1 MIEMEKAL
9 DELRAQI
16 DAVDNQILAL
26 LNERMAVVKKVGE
39 LKNSNNAIIYRPER
53 EKSIIDRLDT
63 ANQGLLTRGMIE
75 AVFLEIF
82 AASRNFE
89 LPERV
94 AYLGPQGSFTHQAAE
109 NRFGVMSEYIP
120 LSTIQAVFESVD
132 TERVR
137 FGVVPIENNRQGFV
151 GETVDLF
158 YDLDV
163 KIVAEIVLPI
173 HHTFASRC
181 DQLKDIK
188 YIYSK
193 DVAFKQC
200 KNFLREYFGKDKAE
214 LVPVDSTSKAA
225 QMAMEVENSAAICS
239 DVAAKIY
246 QAPILFHN
254 IEDSSD
260 NQTRFL
266 IISKNFVNKPSG
278 DDKSTLIL
286 KLPDVV
292 GSLAVFLQDFRDHG
306 VNLIKIENRPERTDS
321 NFKAWFY
328 LDLDGHIEDE
338 HIKTVVAKHQDKIK
352 WLGSYVKLV

>member
-1 MIEMEKAL
+1 MEKAL
-9 DELRAQI
+9 DQLREQI
-16 DAVDNQILAL
+16 DSVDNQLLAL

-39 LKNSNNAIIYRPER
+39 LKKNNNAIIYRPER
-53 EKSIIDRLDT
+53 EKSIIDRLEGLND
-63 ANQGLLTRGMIE
+63 GLLTRGMIE

-120 LSTIQAVFESVD
+120 LSTIQSVFESVD

-137 FGVVPIENNRQGFV
+137 FGVIPIENNRQGFV
-151 GETVDLF
+151 GESVDMF
-158 YDLDV
+158 YDLDI

-200 KNFLREYFGKDKAE
+200 KNFLREYFGQDQAE
-214 LVPVDSTSKAA
+214 IIPVESTSKAA
-225 QMAMEVENSAAICS
+225 QMAMEIDNSAAICS

-246 QAPILFHN
+246 QTPILFHN

-260 NQTRFL
+260 NKTRFL
-266 IISKNFVNKPSG
+266 IISKNFTNKKSG
-278 DDKSTLIL
+278 DDKTTLIL

-292 GSLAVFLQDFRDHG
+292 GSLAHFLQDFTDHG
-306 VNLIKIENRPERTDS
+306 VNLIKIENRPERVES

-328 LDLDGHIEDE
+328 LDLDGHIEDD
-338 HIKTVVAKHQDKIK
+338 HVKRVVEKHQDKIK
-352 WLGSYVKLV
+352 WLGSYVKLI

>member
-1 MIEMEKAL
+1 MEKAL
-9 DELRAQI
+9 DQLREQI
-16 DAVDNQILAL
+16 DSVDNQLLAL
-26 LNERMAVVKKVGE
+26 LNQRMSVVRKVGE
-39 LKNSNNAIIYRPER
+39 LKKSNNAIIYRPER
-53 EKSIIDRLDT
+53 EKSIIDRLEGLND
-63 ANQGLLTRGMIE
+63 GLLTRGMIE

-94 AYLGPQGSFTHQAAE
+94 AYLGPPGSFTHQAAE
-109 NRFGVMSEYIP
+109 NRFGVMSEYIA
-120 LSTIQAVFESVD
+120 LSNIQSVFESVD

-137 FGVVPIENNRQGFV
+137 FGVIPIENNRQGFV
-151 GETVDLF
+151 GESVDMF

-181 DQLKDIK
+181 DQLSDIK

-200 KNFLREYFGKDKAE
+200 RKFLREYFGNSDVE
-214 LVPVDSTSKAA
+214 IVPVDSTSKAA

-239 DVAAKIY
+239 DVAAKINN
-246 QAPILFHN
+246 APILFHN
-254 IEDSSD
+254 IEDTSD

-266 IISKNFVNKPSG
+266 IISKNFANKKSG
-278 DDKSTLIL
+278 ADKTTVIL

-292 GSLAVFLQDFRDHG
+292 GSLANFLQDFRDHG
-306 VNLIKIENRPERTDS
+306 INLIKIENRPERTES

-338 HIKTVVAKHQDKIK
+338 HIKKVLDKHGDKIK
-352 WLGSYVKLV
+352 WLGSYVKLI